1 MREDQSFVSDG
12 RRVGCPSAGRQ
23 ASGRAPHEGA
33 PTSWMGTGLRPNIAK
48 VDRDGGQEDS
58 PGLKQAANDGGE
70 DQGAEDVD
78 MVQLFLGV

>member
-1 MREDQSFVSDG
+1 
-12 RRVGCPSAGRQ
+12 
-23 ASGRAPHEGA
+23 
-33 PTSWMGTGLRPNIAK
+33 MGTGLRPNIAK